1 TRPHMCGYV
10 VIALLQASPI
20 VLLAAVEAGASD
32 VFYLDVHGLLAHAR
46 GIAQHV
52 DEQVVAADLAESRLV
67 VARLLVALRRPV
79 AEPPRGE
86 AAGRDQA
93 QVCHP
98 AR

>member
-1 TRPHMCGYV
+1 TAH
-10 VIALLQASPI
+10 
-20 VLLAAVEAGASD
+20 LAAVEAGATD
-32 VFYLDVHGLLAHAR
+32 ILDLDVHGLLAHAR

-79 AEPPRGE
+79 AEAPRGE

-98 AR
+98 ARSPPGQVRGDGAAEREPG